1 MKKKSATKQILDI
14 LNIQGGKKPKELIKL
29 IGGQPSKVYAGL
41 AYLRKTKRIA
51 LDDDGVYITQEPS
64 KVADDKRVIELQK
77 ENDQLNKWCLEW
89 RSKCDAL
96 EEKTNG
102 LRNLVADQSAIIRY
116 IESKLFKSVKEGSN
130 VKNNIN
136 S

>member
-1 MKKKSATKQILDI
+1 MRKKSATKQILDI

-41 AYLRKTKRIA
+41 AYLRKTKKVG
-51 LDDDGVYITQEPS
+51 LDDDGVYIIQKPS
-64 KVADDKRVIELQK
+64 KVVDDKRVIELQK

-96 EEKTNG
+96 EEKTNS
-102 LRNLVADQSAIIRY
+102 LRNLVADQAAIIRY
-116 IESKLFKSVKEGSN
+116 IESKLFKGESK
-130 VKNNIN
+130 
-136 S
+136 

>member
-1 MKKKSATKQILDI
+1 MRKKSATKQILDI

-51 LDDDGVYITQEPS
+51 LDDDGVYITQDKIKKLP
-64 KVADDKRVIELQK
+64 KVAEDSKLVKLQK
-77 ENDQLNKWCLEW
+77 ENDQLNEWCLEW
-89 RSKCDAL
+89 RSKYDKL

-116 IESKLFKSVKEGSN
+116 LEAKIFKGEPK
-130 VKNNIN
+130 
-136 S
+136 

>member
-1 MKKKSATKQILDI
+1 MRKKSATKQILDI

-51 LDDDGVYITQEPS
+51 LDDDGVYITQDKIKKLP
-64 KVADDKRVIELQK
+64 KVAEDSKLVKLQE
-77 ENDQLNKWCLEW
+77 ENDQLNEWCLEW
-89 RSKCDAL
+89 RSKYDKL

-102 LRNLVADQSAIIRY
+102 LRNLVADQSAIIQY
-116 IESKLFKSVKEGSN
+116 LESKIFKDESK
-130 VKNNIN
+130 
-136 S
+136 

>member
-1 MKKKSATKQILDI
+1 MRKKSATKQILDI

-41 AYLRKTKRIA
+41 AYLRKTGRIG
-51 LDDDGVYITQEPS
+51 LDDDGVYITQDKIKKLP
-64 KVADDKRVIELQK
+64 KVAEDSKLVKLQK
-77 ENDQLNKWCLEW
+77 ENDQLNEWCLEW
-89 RSKCDAL
+89 RSKYDKL

-116 IESKLFKSVKEGSN
+116 LESKIFRGEPK
-130 VKNNIN
+130 
-136 S
+136 

>member
-41 AYLRKTKRIA
+41 AYLRKTKRIG
-51 LDDDGVYITQEPS
+51 LDYDGVYIIQKLS
-64 KVADDKRVIELQK
+64 KVVDDKRVIELQK
-77 ENDQLNKWCLEW
+77 ENDKLHEWCLEW

-102 LRNLVADQSAIIRY
+102 LRNLVADLAAIISY
-116 IESKLFKSVKEGSN
+116 VESKLFKGESK
-130 VKNNIN
+130 
-136 S
+136 

>member
-1 MKKKSATKQILDI
+1 MRKKSTTKQILDI

-51 LDDDGVYITQEPS
+51 LDDDGVYITQDKIKKLP
-64 KVADDKRVIELQK
+64 KVAEDSKLVKLQK
-77 ENDQLNKWCLEW
+77 ENDQLNEWCLEW
-89 RSKCDAL
+89 RSKYDKL

-116 IESKLFKSVKEGSN
+116 LESKIFKGEPK
-130 VKNNIN
+130 
-136 S
+136 

>member
-1 MKKKSATKQILDI
+1 MRKKSATKQILDI

-51 LDDDGVYITQEPS
+51 LDDDGVYITQDKIKKLP
-64 KVADDKRVIELQK
+64 KVAEDSKLVKLQK
-77 ENDQLNKWCLEW
+77 ENDQLNGWCLEW
-89 RSKCDAL
+89 RSKYDKL

-116 IESKLFKSVKEGSN
+116 LESKLFKGEFK
-130 VKNNIN
+130 
-136 S
+136 

>member
-77 ENDQLNKWCLEW
+77 ENDQLNLNLIEMLGAFDT
-89 RSKCDAL
+89 SKTKKYTQFL
-96 EEKTNG
+96 IKVLNK
-102 LRNLVADQSAIIRY
+102 RI
-116 IESKLFKSVKEGSN
+116 KEYEN
-130 VKNNIN
+130 
-136 S
+136 